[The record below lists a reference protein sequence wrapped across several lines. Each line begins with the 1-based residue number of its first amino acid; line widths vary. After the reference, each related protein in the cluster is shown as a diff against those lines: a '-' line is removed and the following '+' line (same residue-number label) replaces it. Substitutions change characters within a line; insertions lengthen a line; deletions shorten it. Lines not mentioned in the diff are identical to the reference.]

1 MGQGGIG
8 FRERSVWRSRRVG
21 DSPRESGSD
30 SDKGVKGGGF
40 MMAWILIGDIK
51 KDTEQW
57 DEHWKDID
65 VDGITEESN
74 IAWQWV
80 RSTLLALKTEG
91 DALKQRAE
99 DYSVHISILEKVG
112 AMFTESAVYDS
123 GKLITIIQKAETL
136 DKIESAV
143 ISISEDGAEWKHLN
157 VAAMMEVEKKL
168 DAVKDWCQMFNQC
181 IDSEAVKKK
190 LYEILFPDEVD
201 DLFKE
206 AS

>member
-1 MGQGGIG
+1 
-8 FRERSVWRSRRVG
+8 
-21 DSPRESGSD
+21 
-30 SDKGVKGGGF
+30 
-40 MMAWILIGDIK
+40 MAWILIGDIK

-80 RSTLLALKTEG
+80 RNTLLALKTEG

-99 DYSVHISILEKVG
+99 DYSAHVSILEKVG
-112 AMFTESAVYDS
+112 AMFTESAVYDP

-136 DKIESAV
+136 DKIESAI
-143 ISISEDGAEWKHLN
+143 ISISEDGTEWQHLN
-157 VAAMMEVEKKL
+157 VATLMEIEKRFE
-168 DAVKDWCQMFNQC
+168 AVKDWCLMFNQC

-206 AS
+206 DS